1 MITREQLE
9 INLENSIK
17 KVQSLIYASEPSM
30 GIPKINLVDAD
41 YNENTNDL
49 YMVLIS
55 VEFSLE
61 VEPQF
66 NEVIETCDTVRDK
79 LNNLFSKVS
88 FNDAGNL
95 KSPRLGGG
103 VTYIGEGIFGSIR
116 MGHGDL
122 IFSLNFMF
130 IS

>member
-1 MITREQLE
+1 MITREQLK

-17 KVQSLIYASEPSM
+17 KVQSLIYASVPNI
-30 GIPKINLVDAD
+30 GIPKIKLVDTD

-61 VEPQF
+61 AEPQF
-66 NEVIETCDTVRDK
+66 YEVIETCDTVRDK
-79 LNNLFSKVS
+79 LNNLLNKVS

-103 VTYIGEGIFGSIR
+103 VTYIGEGIVESIR
-116 MGHGDL
+116 MGHNGLTFFLD
-122 IFSLNFMF
+122 FMF
-130 IS
+130 TS